1 MEGAEEAFGRCSR
14 DKSGDDRDEYTELE
28 RMRGVET
35 LDWIPEDTEEGKED
49 AAPSGNP
56 SGSSD
61 R

>member
-14 DKSGDDRDEYTELE
+14 DKSVADSDEYTELE
-28 RMRGVET
+28 IMRGVET
-35 LDWIPEDTEEGKED
+35 LDWVPEAIEEGKED

-56 SGSSD
+56 SGSSG